1 MQMTLLSCFDG
12 DLELVDGGWA
22 SGDDGGWCGLFQG
35 PKRSPRSPER
45 AVFDLSQRET
55 HEEEENHSYN
65 YLLMQRCGP
74 NADGNNL
81 SAGPVPRKLPFTPPK
96 EQTRHDGIRL
106 GSLDIFLGRWVLC
119 KIPSMIPETAFYP
132 IQSITWKGK
141 VEVNLF
147 GTRDESYHR
156 ELKRPVANAYSL
168 TTLLSNEAAVDSCTT
183 LLVKK
188 LSAHADGSQAVD
200 FGEWIQFYTFDVVG
214 ELTFAKKLGF
224 LDKGG
229 DVDGMIQAIED
240 LLVYA
245 SQIGQ
250 IPTWHKLL
258 MGNPLLPILIPSM
271 EGWNKVLTFTLKA
284 VNDVIGKSG
293 GSGGEL
299 KQDGEFDIE
308 NLDKKG
314 DMLSKWFAL
323 KLADPNKMSTRDIV
337 VHLSTNVFAGSDTT
351 AIALRA
357 IFYHL
362 LKNPDKMRKL
372 VSEIDNAVAT
382 GLISSPVSFKESTK
396 NLPYMQAV
404 LKEALRIHPS
414 VGLLLERHVPP
425 GGATIC
431 GKQIPEG
438 TIVGVNAWVTQHD
451 PDVFPN
457 PEEFEPERW
466 LDASEEHQKMMD
478 QSFFAFGAGTRTCIG
493 RHIAIMEM
501 AKLVP
506 EILRRFELS
515 LANPDGEWQ
524 TKNIWFVQQEGLI
537 CKLKQ
542 RWH

>member
-1 MQMTLLSCFDG
+1 MTNQPETIQAFPPVTTPLKIGSLVLLIFAFY
-12 DLELVDGGWA
+12 LIKNKYRP
-22 SGDDGGWCGLFQG
+22 GLRTLPG
-35 PKRSPRSPER
+35 PRLAAYTSLWRWLDVRNGQAHKTAITLHRKYGPVVRI
-45 AVFDLSQRET
+45 
-55 HEEEENHSYN
+55 
-65 YLLMQRCGP
+65 GP
-74 NADGNNL
+74 NHVSVSD
-81 SAGPVPRKLPFTPPK
+81 PREIKNIYGLKSGYTK
-96 EQTRHDGIRL
+96 
-106 GSLDIFLGRWVLC
+106 
-119 KIPSMIPETAFYP
+119 TAFYP

-147 GTRDESYHR
+147 GTRDEGYHR

-168 TTLLSNEAAVDSCTT
+168 TTLLSNEAAVDSCTA
-183 LLVKK
+183 LLIKK
-188 LSAHADGSQAVD
+188 LSAHADGSQVVD

-284 VNDVIGKSG
+284 VNDVIGGSG
-293 GSGGEL
+293 SSGGEL
-299 KQDGEFDIE
+299 KPDGELDIK
-308 NLDKKG
+308 NLDKQG

-323 KLADPNKMSTRDIV
+323 KLADPDKMSTRDIV

-357 IFYHL
+357 IFYYL
-362 LKNPDKMRKL
+362 LKSPDKMRKL
-372 VSEIDNAVAT
+372 VSEIDNAAAT

-396 NLPYMQAV
+396 HLPYMQAV

-414 VGLLLERHVPP
+414 VGLLLERHVPS

-457 PEEFEPERW
+457 PEKFEPERW
-466 LDASEEHQKMMD
+466 LDASEEHLKMME

-506 EILRRFELS
+506 EILRKFELS

-524 TKNIWFVQQEGLI
+524 TKNIWFVQQEGLL

-542 RWH
+542 R